1 MATTKSS
8 DSFKNLTS
16 YLKKLKELDDTAVK
30 NSSLVDELKKST
42 LFGAATSKQQPAK
55 VEDKKVNA
63 DLAIQLAQLKTEKD
77 IKEIH
82 ERIDTVL
89 DKMQDS
95 NEKIMDEFKSLRKD
109 MAEHNKKEKESL
121 DKLLEWKWM
130 VAGGIIAISYLISHV
145 NLDTILRIAK

>member
-1 MATTKSS
+1 MEQGKQVVDIQIDVGVLKTQV
-8 DSFKNLTS
+8 LTLS
-16 YLKKLKELDDTAVK
+16 ALCNKMDQVIEK
-30 NSSLVDELKKST
+30 LVD
-42 LFGAATSKQQPAK
+42 QHDRHIAK
-55 VEDKKVNA
+55 VYA
-63 DLAIQLAQLKTEKD
+63 DMDQRRLETEKD

-109 MAEHNKKEKESL
+109 MTTHNLKEKESL

-130 VAGGIIAISYLISHV
+130 VAGGIIVLSYLISHV
-145 NLDTILRIAK
+145 NLDTLLHLAK

>member
-1 MATTKSS
+1 MIDVQVDIGVLKTQV
-8 DSFKNLTS
+8 LTLS
-16 YLKKLKELDDTAVK
+16 ALCNKMDVVIDKLIEQHDRHI
-30 NSSLVDELKKST
+30 
-42 LFGAATSKQQPAK
+42 AK
-55 VEDKKVNA
+55 VYA
-63 DLAIQLAQLKTEKD
+63 DMDQRRLETEKD

-109 MAEHNKKEKESL
+109 MTEHNKTEKESL

-130 VAGGIIAISYLISHV
+130 LAGGIIVFSYLISRV
-145 NLDTILRIAK
+145 NFDTLLHLAK